1 MILLWIFTR
10 NQGRKTRN
18 LHTLFANKVY
28 CSFWEKHKQNKNSYC
43 WIWQRYGV
51 FLVWN
56 HVNKGC
62 EVARIFLDCTWI
74 DWWGESGE
82 AAALGSP
89 RAAPTKR
96 RRQNTRCRS
105 STLSPPLSLPPRTRP
120 PPPPSRDLIAKKPV

>member
-1 MILLWIFTR
+1 MSIILIITIKIKMILLWIFTR

-18 LHTLFANKVY
+18 PHIIV
-28 CSFWEKHKQNKNSYC
+28 CKQSVL
-43 WIWQRYGV
+43 QLLQFL

-56 HVNKGC
+56 YVNKGC
-62 EVARIFLDCTWI
+62 EVPRIFLDCTWI